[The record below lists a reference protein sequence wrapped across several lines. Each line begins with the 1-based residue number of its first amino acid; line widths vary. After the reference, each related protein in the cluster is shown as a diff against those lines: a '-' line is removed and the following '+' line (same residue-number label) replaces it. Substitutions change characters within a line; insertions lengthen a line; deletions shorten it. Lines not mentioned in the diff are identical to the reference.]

1 MSKAKKKAKEKKT
14 NTARRPKSSPKSP
27 GRRTRLP
34 GDPNRRESLD
44 RMIRVDHAGEYGAV
58 RIYEGQLSV
67 LSRSEAA
74 PVIEHMAEQ
83 ERRHLETFNKLIP
96 EHRVRPTALLP
107 LWHMAGFALGA
118 GTALLGEKAAMAC
131 TVAVEEVIDEHYAGQ
146 VATLDAEMEAGGD
159 GDENNLRATI
169 EEFRL
174 EEVEHKEIGLKHGA
188 EDAPGY
194 EVLTGLIKTGSRL
207 AIWLS
212 KRI

>member
-1 MSKAKKKAKEKKT
+1 MSKARPSNNLKKAP
-14 NTARRPKSSPKSP
+14 A
-27 GRRTRLP
+27 RTRLP
-34 GDPNRRESLD
+34 GDPDRQEAIR

-58 RIYEGQLSV
+58 RIYEGQLRV
-67 LSRSEAA
+67 LKGSEKR
-74 PVIEHMAEQ
+74 PLIEHMAAQ
-83 ERRHLETFNKLIP
+83 ERRHLDAFNALVP

-107 LWHMAGFALGA
+107 LWHVAGFALGA

-146 VATLDAEMEAGGD
+146 VKALDADKDAGEGD
-159 GDENNLRATI
+159 APLRDTL

-174 EEVEHKEIGLKHGA
+174 EEVEHKQAGLAHGA

-212 KRI
+212 TRI